1 MVYIVTFIN
10 TENDSLY
17 NFTIYTVVP
26 EKNNKNQIF
35 YFHLGNDLHLAQCF
49 E

>member
-1 MVYIVTFIN
+1 MIGYIISLFIPL
-10 TENDSLY
+10 SQK
-17 NFTIYTVVP
+17 
-26 EKNNKNQIF
+26 KNNKNQIF